1 MAFPNN
7 SQSSVLTINLD
18 AIATNY
24 RLLETKANNAKVGS
38 VLKANAYGLGVE
50 QVAQQL
56 QRVGCNVFFVATL
69 DEGIRLRLITPNA
82 EIHVFNGILPG
93 WPAEM
98 HKYNLCP
105 VLNSLEQIK
114 IWQNYTRGLETCLL
128 ADLHIDTGMCRL
140 GLSPKDLK
148 LLTQSPDLLKFINLD
163 VVVSHLAN
171 ANDPDDF
178 MNQEQLADFR
188 KAAKVLKSQ
197 RLSIAA
203 SSGIF
208 LGSNYHFDL
217 VRPGIALYG
226 GNPLMNKP
234 NPMEQVVRLQGR
246 ILQVRYV
253 NSPQTIGYGS
263 TYKVPGPMRIAT
275 VAIGYADGYL
285 RSLTNTG
292 TVWIESYEA
301 QVVGRIS
308 MDLTT
313 VDVTQI
319 PEHLVQVGALV
330 DFFGP
335 RQSIDKVALSAGTI
349 DYELLTRLG
358 TRFQRDYIGG
368 E

>member
-1 MAFPNN
+1 MAFPSN
-7 SQSSVLTINLD
+7 SQCSVLTINLD
-18 AIATNY
+18 AIAANY
-24 RLLETKANNAKVGS
+24 RLLKKKVSPAKIGAVI
-38 VLKANAYGLGVE
+38 KANAYGLG
-50 QVAQQL
+50 AKRIARHL
-56 QRVGCNVFFVATL
+56 QTLGCNIFFVATL
-69 DEGIRLRLITPNA
+69 DEGIQLRLIAPKA

-93 WPAEM
+93 WSAELN
-98 HKYNLCP
+98 KYNLCP
-105 VLNSLEQIK
+105 VLNSLEQVEDWK
-114 IWQNYTRGLETCLL
+114 NYTKSLETSLL

-148 LLTQSPDLLKFINLD
+148 KMMESPDSLELINLNLAL
-163 VVVSHLAN
+163 SHLAN
-171 ANDPDDF
+171 ADVPSELT
-178 MNQEQLADFR
+178 NQEQLEHFKEAT
-188 KAAKVLKSQ
+188 KPLKSQ
-197 RLSIAA
+197 QLSLAA

-330 DFFGP
+330 DFIGP

-358 TRFQRDYIGG
+358 TRFQRDYIEG